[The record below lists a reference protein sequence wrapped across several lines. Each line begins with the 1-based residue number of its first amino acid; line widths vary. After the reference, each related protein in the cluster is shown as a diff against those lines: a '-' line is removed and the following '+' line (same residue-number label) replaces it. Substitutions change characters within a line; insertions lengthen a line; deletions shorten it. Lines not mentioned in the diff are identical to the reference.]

1 MPSLNYEN
9 FAENLKMP
17 CLKFL
22 LTVKYCCCLTLVT
35 QIDPLHCCFPSILY
49 LCPTVVKT
57 VKLSSLRCLALYYT
71 PLHDAVISRKQ
82 SILDDYMYF
91 YLNMKC
97 YMLPSFLLS
106 CSLISMLMSYCT
118 CYIWVTVCGL
128 CVDPLLCPT
137 PRCDPILHSGHLSE
151 VAVALYVLQLT
162 FSPQASSHW
171 VSCCV
176 LSKVTLRFGHIYWP
190 LQLTVL
196 KAQHY
201 WL

>member
-57 VKLSSLRCLALYYT
+57 VKLPSLRCLALYYT

-97 YMLPSFLLS
+97 YMLLSFLLS

-137 PRCDPILHSGHLSE
+137 PRCDPIQSPLRTLIWSGSCPLRAAANFFSSGLLS
-151 VAVALYVLQLT
+151 
-162 FSPQASSHW
+162 
-171 VSCCV
+171 
-176 LSKVTLRFGHIYWP
+176 LSVMLC
-190 LQLTVL
+190 L
-196 KAQHY
+196 K
-201 WL
+201 